1 MVNVILWK
9 TQLVKNT
16 VVVYLYHPKGY
27 SIMKYLKSRTVITAV
42 VMFLF
47 NGLQAIEQSIPQ
59 DLYIAINGLLTI
71 AIGYFRINTR
81 VK

>member
-1 MVNVILWK
+1 
-9 TQLVKNT
+9 
-16 VVVYLYHPKGY
+16 
-27 SIMKYLKSRTVITAV
+27 MKYLRSRTLWTAI

-71 AIGYFRINTR
+71 AIGYFRINAQ